1 MRGEE
6 RQQHFT
12 RGFFSSGQKSLWLW
26 HCLSSIHCHE
36 AIMSGLCNVCDYLSN
51 CHGIVC
57 QFCSSIERGKHR
69 ESGRETQMFIWRRYL
84 NVRNKIRHGHNGKVT
99 QTEWLEC
106 CGCLGDAIK
115 AQLLFSPN
123 LSRAQPRPKSVRIML
138 SPVFVWLTGEVGGG
152 GWLLHKWEHS
162 NWSPPQHL
170 SLRWFLIIKHY
181 LNLMKIYFLIQILKH
196 KPRFLVKSCHP
207 FHLQVSQTS
216 L

>member
-1 MRGEE
+1 MWGQASTDHWVEPRSWHPQMRGEE

-26 HCLSSIHCHE
+26 HCLSSIHCQE

-57 QFCSSIERGKHR
+57 QFLLFNRETGRQANRER
-69 ESGRETQMFIWRRYL
+69 GRETQMFIWRRYL

-123 LSRAQPRPKSVRIML
+123 LSSSAQ
-138 SPVFVWLTGEVGGG
+138 T
-152 GWLLHKWEHS
+152 
-162 NWSPPQHL
+162 
-170 SLRWFLIIKHY
+170 
-181 LNLMKIYFLIQILKH
+181 
-196 KPRFLVKSCHP
+196 
-207 FHLQVSQTS
+207 QVSQDYVESS
-216 L
+216 LCLAHRRGGWRWVAATQVRTL